1 MKFDVVVGNPPYGSG
16 GNLAIRFLNKCGD
29 LSDDVRLVLPVS
41 IRKPSSQNKVRLDMV
56 CVEDE
61 DLSEETFGKNIT
73 AVRQRWVKT
82 DSLRDKIQTFTTHP
96 DFEFVD
102 KEHADICV
110 GRIGG
115 GPAGKVHT
123 EWVERSPNSH
133 YFLKVK
139 DSSII
144 DRLIEIAPRLRELC
158 IESANGIPTLSK
170 HELITVY
177 MESFGRGKIQTH
189 TTHPDFEFVKVDQ
202 ADLMVG
208 RSGAGPCG
216 KVKTKD
222 FQHYAD
228 DHFFI
233 RTNST
238 EITQRIVSLE
248 PEFLSLSRDTSN
260 GRPHLSKNELITL
273 YITKYGRGKIQTHTT
288 HPDFEFV
295 KKEFGDCVIIRCGDA
310 GVIKFPGEKSEGR
323 KLQYE
328 DHKPDHYYIKASPE
342 IISRLQSISPELISL
357 SRTQNGMPGISK
369 HDLITTYISHYG

>member
-1 MKFDVVVGNPPYGSG
+1 MSYLIIGDPSGLHCLRLIEKGISKDDIVVWEDSDKGKYIVSRLRGCHVVSDLEELNGMKFDVVVGNPPYGSG

-29 LSDDVRLVLPVS
+29 LSDDIRLVLPVS
-41 IRKPSSQNKVRLDMV
+41 IRKPSSQNKVRLDLV

-96 DFEFVD
+96 DFEFV
-102 KEHADICV
+102 KAD
-110 GRIGG
+110 
-115 GPAGKVHT
+115 
-123 EWVERSPNSH
+123 E
-133 YFLKVK
+133 
-139 DSSII
+139 
-144 DRLIEIAPRLRELC
+144 
-158 IESANGIPTLSK
+158 
-170 HELITVY
+170 
-177 MESFGRGKIQTH
+177 
-189 TTHPDFEFVKVDQ
+189 

-216 KVKTKD
+216 RVKTED

-233 RTNST
+233 RTNSI

-273 YITKYGRGKIQTHTT
+273 YISKFGRGKIQTFTT

-295 KKEFGDCVIIRCGDA
+295 KKDNNPNIMIFRCGASTGKATVD
-310 GVIKFPGEKSEGR
+310 F
-323 KLQYE
+323 
-328 DHKPDHYYIKASPE
+328 DDNKPDHYYIKADSD
-342 IISRLQSISPELISL
+342 IIERLKNITDELIVL
-357 SRTQNGMPGISK
+357 SKKVNGMPGISK

>member
-1 MKFDVVVGNPPYGSG
+1 MNYLIICDPSGRYSMTLIERGVSPDDIMVYEDTPKGINCCINRGVSVVSNLEDLNGMKFDVVVGNPPYGSG

-29 LSDDVRLVLPVS
+29 LSDDIRLVLPVS
-41 IRKPSSQNKVRLDMV
+41 IRKPSSQNKVRLDLV
-56 CVEDE
+56 CIEDE

-102 KEHADICV
+102 KEQADICV
-110 GRIGG
+110 GRVG
-115 GPAGKVHT
+115 AGSGKIIS
-123 EWVERSPNSH
+123 EWSEKSTNTH
-133 YFLKVK
+133 YFLKASPEV
-139 DSSII
+139 IV
-144 DRLIEIAPRLRELC
+144 RLNNIQEILREL
-158 IESANGIPTLSK
+158 SRKQSNGLTSLSK

-177 MESFGRGKIQTH
+177 MET
-189 TTHPDFEFVKVDQ
+189 
-202 ADLMVG
+202 
-208 RSGAGPCG
+208 
-216 KVKTKD
+216 
-222 FQHYAD
+222 
-228 DHFFI
+228 
-233 RTNST
+233 
-238 EITQRIVSLE
+238 
-248 PEFLSLSRDTSN
+248 
-260 GRPHLSKNELITL
+260 
-273 YITKYGRGKIQTHTT
+273 YGRGKIRTFAT